1 MAQSRWSFTLV
12 IKRRNCE
19 NGMTFSRFP
28 EKYLMEFW
36 LEFSKKMKH
45 DSVQIQELVVK
56 TEEVARSL
64 LYICGAFE
72 TLETP
77 YTVR

>member
-1 MAQSRWSFTLV
+1 
-12 IKRRNCE
+12 
-19 NGMTFSRFP
+19 MTFSRFP
-28 EKYLMEFW
+28 EKYLIEFFP
-36 LEFSKKMKH
+36 EFSKKMKH
-45 DSVQIQELVVK
+45 DSVQMQELVVK